1 MKFGKYLSGKKNEEW
16 ADGYLDY
23 DAIKHL
29 IKEAVRESEALGSG
43 VSFSPR
49 ETSLSVQRATN
60 NRDAAEERFFTLLES
75 EVSCRVGSSAP
86 PRACRHASSALLD
99 PPCSVASVRCRRL
112 LQQHFQADLTRLWDA
127 ASVDA
132 SVF

>member
-1 MKFGKYLSGKKNEEW
+1 MKFGRYLSEKKNEEW

-23 DAIKHL
+23 NAIKHL

-60 NRDAAEERFFTLLES
+60 NRDAAEERFFTLLEA
-75 EVSCRVGSSAP
+75 EVSCRIGP
-86 PRACRHASSALLD
+86 PRTSTKQSRSISVVLMIPRSRLARYHADAVRSHFSA
-99 PPCSVASVRCRRL
+99 
-112 LQQHFQADLTRLWDA
+112 
-127 ASVDA
+127 
-132 SVF
+132 

>member
-1 MKFGKYLSGKKNEEW
+1 MKFGKYLSEKKNEEW

-75 EVSCRVGSSAP
+75 EVSCRVGPSAP
-86 PRACRHASSALLD
+86 PRACRHASPALPDPSGSA
-99 PPCSVASVRCRRL
+99 ASVRCRRL
-112 LQQHFQADLTRLWDA
+112 SA
-127 ASVDA
+127 AALRS
-132 SVF
+132 

>member
-1 MKFGKYLSGKKNEEW
+1 MKFGKYLSEKKNEEW

-75 EVSCRVGSSAP
+75 EVSCRVGHP
-86 PRACRHASSALLD
+86 PHPRKH
-99 PPCSVASVRCRRL
+99 
-112 LQQHFQADLTRLWDA
+112 
-127 ASVDA
+127 VDMHLMR
-132 SVF
+132 